1 VDRKSHGQGDRTV
14 IKKSRVSE
22 ETGSVVKLAKRQK
35 VAVTKGKRQEVA
47 AKEVLLSQ
55 EKGIST

>member
-1 VDRKSHGQGDRTV
+1 MVSSKRV
-14 IKKSRVSE
+14 RVSE
-22 ETGSVVKLAKRQK
+22 ETGSVVKLARRQK

-55 EKGIST
+55 EKGNST